1 MSKGKTGSANSA
13 LKALGNYGEEILK
26 AFLQAN
32 GRIEDVPENDAL
44 IQVLRK
50 HRMIWRLDDA
60 DSYQIRNVVTRLLD
74 HITESHRRHS
84 AHEHIAGQWVY
95 LQDRFDAYRIAIN
108 NGLVEDRRNLE
119 DEIPERILELIEDI
133 RQAAT
138 GFNQYVTSEF
148 AYINN
153 LELRIREND
162 RVLGRA
168 HSLNVLFDSFS
179 ITEMAQLSLGEP
191 FLEKL
196 LQKHLPGALEKSR
209 KDLGHA
215 LFQLRKLLSRLQEEQ
230 KMVKLLSMFEGVYA
244 NNPGFMPDIED
255 VDFSRCPDSINAAA
269 PFLIGGYADL
279 LDPDGENVLSD
290 LANGLRKDK
299 SEDRA
304 PDSPRVPIDVSQE
317 PDREVMQPDPIQEAI
332 GQLIIMVT
340 EEGMS
345 VGAKHSRMAMDLD
358 IDLPSW
364 LQMISTDVS
373 ALPEELRQAI
383 TMEYRGVNDE
393 RYPDN
398 MYVNDVIL
406 RPVHAP

>member
-1 MSKGKTGSANSA
+1 MSRGKTGSAKSA
-13 LKALGNYGEEILK
+13 LKALGSNADEILK
-26 AFLQAN
+26 AFLQDN
-32 GRIEDVPENDAL
+32 GRIEDIPENDTLIHAL
-44 IQVLRK
+44 SK
-50 HRMIWRLDDA
+50 HRMVWRLDDA

-95 LQDRFDAYRIAIN
+95 LQDRFEAYRIAVT

-162 RVLGRA
+162 RVLKRA
-168 HSLNVLFDSFS
+168 HDLNVLYESFS
-179 ITEMAQLSLGEP
+179 ITEMAQLSIGEP

-196 LQKHLPGALEKSR
+196 LQKHLPDALEKSR

-215 LFQLRKLLSRLQEEQ
+215 LFQLRKLLSRLQEEK
-230 KMVKLLSMFEGVYA
+230 KMAKLLATFEAVYA
-244 NNPGFMPDIED
+244 NNPGFTPDIED
-255 VDFSRCPDSINAAA
+255 IDFARCPDSINVSE
-269 PFLIGGYADL
+269 PFAVGGYADV
-279 LDPDGENVLSD
+279 LDPDAESD
-290 LANGLRKDK
+290 LTDLLSGLRKERSD
-299 SEDRA
+299 DQA
-304 PDSPRVPIDVSQE
+304 PDAPRVPIDMSQE
-317 PDREVMQPDPIQEAI
+317 PEREVMEPDPIQKAI
-332 GQLIIMVT
+332 GDLIVMVT

-345 VGAKHSRMAMDLD
+345 IAAKHSRNVMELD

-364 LQMISTDVS
+364 LQMISTDIS
-373 ALPEELRQAI
+373 ALPEDLRQEI
-383 TMEYRGVNDE
+383 TMEYRGVNDP

-398 MYVNDVIL
+398 MYVNDIIL
-406 RPVHAP
+406 RPAHAS